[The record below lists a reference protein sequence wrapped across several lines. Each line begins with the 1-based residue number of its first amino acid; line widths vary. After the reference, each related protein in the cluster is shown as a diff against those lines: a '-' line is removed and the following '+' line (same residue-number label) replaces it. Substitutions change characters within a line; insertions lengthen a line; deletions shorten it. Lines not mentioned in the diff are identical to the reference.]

1 MHELVL
7 AYTQHQREKKK
18 DLQILNAIFSLSFL
32 VVSLNELFILKQNQ
46 SISLQ
51 WGLQQKLKRT
61 KTEIV
66 SK

>member
-61 KTEIV
+61 KTEII